1 MPVGGQHGARTVCYS
16 CVIEAV
22 GGQEVVLSI
31 EFLVM
36 PGFPVSLKIQAVMRR
51 N

>member
-1 MPVGGQHGARTVCYS
+1 MGRKQVVFPVS
-16 CVIEAV
+16 LKLW

-31 EFLVM
+31 EFLVT